1 SWGQSRGHVNTEM
14 SSMYHGG
21 QHGNVQ
27 PFSDEDASIETLSH
41 CSSFSDTASV
51 ADEGGE
57 ASEDTAQ
64 EDFQYKLKGFI
75 DSTVDKSAKTRQGA
89 LDGLKTAMATRILCE
104 FISERRMTIT
114 DSIERCLK
122 KGKGEEQRAAASL
135 ACLLC
140 IQLGSGI
147 ESEEVFKTLKP
158 IFKNILAD
166 GSANLQARQAVATSL
181 GLCTLVAEDDILDVH
196 STMECF
202 ENLFTRS
209 YTRKDGTCPLINPQT
224 SQLHTNALLSW
235 ALLLTI
241 CTASQLKDII
251 HLPKLPRLLESED
264 VNMRIA
270 AGETIAL
277 LFELARDMD
286 SEFEFDDWDE
296 LCDKLNALATDCNK
310 HRAKTD
316 KRKQRSVFRDVLKAV
331 EEADFQSETI
341 RFGTERMTIDSWVR
355 KRTYDAFREFVGSG
369 MNYHLQANEFIR
381 DVFEL
386 GPPMLV
392 DSATMKAMK
401 ISRFERHLHNSAA
414 FKARTKARSK
424 FRDKRVDVG
433 EF

>member
-1 SWGQSRGHVNTEM
+1 MPRSKKRNSRG
-14 SSMYHGG
+14 G
-21 QHGNVQ
+21 QQSGAH

-41 CSSFSDTASV
+41 CSSFSDHNSG

-57 ASEDTAQ
+57 TAEDAAQ

-89 LDGLKTAMATRILCE
+89 LDGLRTAMATRILYE

-122 KGKGEEQRAAASL
+122 KGKGEEQSAAASL

-147 ESEEVFKTLKP
+147 ESEEVLKTLKP
-158 IFKNILAD
+158 LFMSILAD
-166 GSANLQARQAVATSL
+166 TSILAPTLSQARSPTGLLCDRPVPHRVGSALQ
-181 GLCTLVAEDDILDVH
+181 DVH
-196 STMECF
+196 ATMESF
-202 ENLFTRS
+202 ERLFVHS
-209 YTRKDGTCPLINPQT
+209 YARGDGSRPAIGPQV
-224 SQLHTNALLSW
+224 SALHTNALLSW

-241 CTASQLKDII
+241 CTASQIREVLRK
-251 HLPKLPRLLESED
+251 HLPRLPSLLESEH
-264 VNMRIA
+264 VSMRIA
-270 AGETIAL
+270 AGETISL

-286 SEFEFDDWDE
+286 AEFEFEDGE
-296 LCDKLNALATDCNK
+296 VLCDKLSALATDCNK
-310 HRAKTD
+310 HRTKVD
-316 KRKQRSVFRDVLKAV
+316 KRKQRSVFRDVLRAV
-331 EEADFQSETI
+331 EEGDFQSESI
-341 RFGTERMTIDSWVR
+341 RFGTERMIVDSWSR
-355 KRTYDAFREFVGSG
+355 KRMYDAFREFVGAG

-392 DSATMKAMK
+392 DSATLKAMK
-401 ISRFERHLHNSAA
+401 ISRLERHLYNSAA
-414 FKARTKARSK
+414 FKARTKARNK

>member
-1 SWGQSRGHVNTEM
+1 MKMPRSKKRSNR
-14 SSMYHGG
+14 GG
-21 QHGNVQ
+21 QQRAVQ

-51 ADEGGE
+51 AEEAGGE
-57 ASEDTAQ
+57 VSEDVAL

-75 DSTVDKSAKTRQGA
+75 DSTVDKSAKTRQSA
-89 LDGLKTAMATRILCE
+89 LDGLKTAMATKILYE
-104 FISERRMTIT
+104 FILERRMTIT

-135 ACLLC
+135 SCLLC

-147 ESEEVFKTLKP
+147 ESEEVFKALKP
-158 IFKNILAD
+158 VFKNILSD
-166 GSANLQARQAVATSL
+166 GAANIQARQACATSL
-181 GLCTLVAEDDILDVH
+181 GVCSLVAEDDILDVYA
-196 STMECF
+196 TMECF
-202 ENLFTRS
+202 EGLFSRS
-209 YTRKDGTCPLINPQT
+209 YAKEDGSRATFGPQVT
-224 SQLHTNALLSW
+224 VLHTHALLAW

-241 CTASQLKDII
+241 CPASEVRNVLKK
-251 HLPKLPRLLESED
+251 HLPRLATLLESDD

-277 LFELARDMD
+277 LFELARDLD
-286 SEFEFDDWDE
+286 AEFEHDDLE
-296 LCDKLNALATDCNK
+296 LLCEKLNALATDCNK
-310 HRAKTD
+310 HRAKND
-316 KRKQRSVFRDVLKAV
+316 KRKQRSVFRDVLRAV
-331 EEADFQSETI
+331 EEGEFQTETI
-341 RFGTERMTIDSWVR
+341 RFGTERMDIDSWVR

-386 GPPMLV
+386 GPPMMV
-392 DSATMKAMK
+392 DSTTLKAMK
-401 ISRFERHLHNSAA
+401 ISRFERHLYNAAA

-424 FRDKRVDVG
+424 VRDKRVDVG